1 MDSGLIIFDN
11 IQCELVCL
19 PNFLS
24 ETHYVQK
31 ITSSPSTLA
40 PNTIDISILNA
51 FWISSNNL
59 LLGNNS
65 PGLAHQMLT

>member
-11 IQCELVCL
+11 IQCELACL

-40 PNTIDISILNA
+40 PNTIDISILLMFFGFLPTICYWA
-51 FWISSNNL
+51 TIP
-59 LLGNNS
+59 LGW
-65 PGLAHQMLT
+65 HIKC